1 MSNSIRVLRLNSGEE
16 LIANVL
22 EFTGTLYE
30 IDDVAV
36 LIPTE
41 SNNLGL
47 APFMAYCNPE
57 PLILKESDVM
67 YTRTPVDGL
76 LKQYK
81 NMFGKIF
88 TPTKQIIT

>member
-1 MSNSIRVLRLNSGEE
+1 MSNSIKVVRLNSGEE
-16 LIANVL
+16 LICNVL
-22 EFTGTLYE
+22 KITGTSYE

-57 PLILKESDVM
+57 PLTLKESDVM
-67 YTRTPVDGL
+67 YLRTPVDGL
-76 LKQYK
+76 LKQYTT
-81 NMFGKIF
+81 MFSKIF